1 MLQQRTARSVQDR
14 ELPQTHFE
22 MTSSEEKN
30 ENNYTESPVIY
41 SMQSNPDSVDA
52 EHTVNPSTR
61 VMSAQSRL
69 ELSASQVSS
78 TDHGLVTDDSDVLK
92 GQATGVSQR
101 PQIPRLISLEK
112 ATPEIQI
119 FSLNQDS
126 ERTDRDTSP
135 EPVWRL
141 PCDICGEKNHSE
153 MCLCPMCGTQGHEE
167 CLNSYN
173 ISA

>member
-1 MLQQRTARSVQDR
+1 MS
-14 ELPQTHFE
+14 ELPETKQ
-22 MTSSEEKN
+22 
-30 ENNYTESPVIY
+30 ENNNTDGPDIY
-41 SMQSNPDSVDA
+41 GMQSNPDSADA

-61 VMSAQSRL
+61 VMSPRSHQ
-69 ELSASQVSS
+69 SQVHDLQENS
-78 TDHGLVTDDSDVLK
+78 TDQGLVTDDSDVLK

-101 PQIPRLISLEK
+101 PQIPRLTSLEN
-112 ATPEIQI
+112 AAPEIQV

-153 MCLCPMCGTQGHEE
+153 MCLCPLCGTQGHE
-167 CLNSYN
+167 
-173 ISA
+173 